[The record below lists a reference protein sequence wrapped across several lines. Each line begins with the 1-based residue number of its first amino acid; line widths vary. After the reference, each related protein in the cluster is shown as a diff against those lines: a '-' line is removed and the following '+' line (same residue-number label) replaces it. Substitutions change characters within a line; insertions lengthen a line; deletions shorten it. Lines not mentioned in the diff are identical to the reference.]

1 MRVAVVF
8 RALLAVQ
15 REELLVELKVGIA

>member
-1 MRVAVVF
+1 MPVAVVF